1 MPMTGLPFASVNAL
15 VRLRR
20 QLPRSL
26 RARVL
31 SAAGRTPDE
40 PMLEVELPLPA
51 RSSSM
56 GDPDRRL
63 RLRLPRRVNVAVHIA
78 ARGFGGYEPDSLA
91 CFLAAI
97 ECQGHR
103 PVYDVGANIGVY
115 AWLASALTD
124 AEVVAFEPTPDLA
137 AHLRAVCLENALATT
152 VEELALGAR
161 AETATLYLS
170 ARGDSSNSLRA
181 GFRPATGAIE
191 VEVVQIDGYVDRTG
205 RPPAVLKVDTEST
218 EPDVLRGASRLLADH
233 RPWIVCEVLAGR
245 TESEL
250 MAILGPLGY
259 RYHLIDGSTPLR
271 RRDMIVGDPVA
282 LNWLFTPVDPPP
294 TFWDSVA
301 VWRSALAALPP
312 PVRLTPAAVSRR

>member
-1 MPMTGLPFASVNAL
+1 
-15 VRLRR
+15 
-20 QLPRSL
+20 
-26 RARVL
+26 
-31 SAAGRTPDE
+31 
-40 PMLEVELPLPA
+40 
-51 RSSSM
+51 
-56 GDPDRRL
+56 
-63 RLRLPRRVNVAVHIA
+63 
-78 ARGFGGYEPDSLA
+78 
-91 CFLAAI
+91 
-97 ECQGHR
+97 
-103 PVYDVGANIGVY
+103 VYDVGANIGVY

-137 AHLRAVCLENALATT
+137 AHLRAVCVENALATT

-245 TESEL
+245 TESDL

>member
-1 MPMTGLPFASVNAL
+1 MSDLPFDAVNAL

-20 QLPRSL
+20 RLPRSI
-26 RARVL
+26 RVRVL
-31 SAAGRTPDE
+31 AAAGRTPNE
-40 PMLEVELPLPA
+40 PMLEVELPLPV
-51 RSSSM
+51 RSPSAS
-56 GDPDRRL
+56 DPDRRL
-63 RLRLPRRVNVAVHIA
+63 RLRLPKRVNVAVHIA
-78 ARGFGGYEPDSLA
+78 ARGFGGYEPDALA

-97 ECQGHR
+97 ERQGHR

-137 AHLRAVCLENALATT
+137 THLRAICVENALAMT

-170 ARGDSSNSLRA
+170 AKGDSSNSLRA
-181 GFRPATGAIE
+181 GFRRATGAIE
-191 VEVVQIDGYVDRTG
+191 VQVVPIDGYVERTG

-259 RYHLIDGSTPLR
+259 RYHLIDGSQPLVR
-271 RRDMIVGDPVA
+271 REAIVGDPIA

-294 TFWDSVA
+294 AFWDGVA
-301 VWRSALAALPP
+301 AWRSALAALPP
-312 PVRLTPAAVSRR
+312 PVRRGPEAVSRR